1 MPLFSRS
8 SEKKPRSHHR
18 FSFRRHSQEA
28 TEPAPPPAASS
39 APQTSRFPVPQTPRK
54 AVEHPQPQLKQLPR
68 QPGANGSS
76 ITSEAATSV
85 SSSLRSSGSLSFLD
99 RKSAGVTS
107 GVSGSGGSAA
117 TAAETS
123 SSSESESEAADT
135 LQLPI
140 HEGGG
145 VSTRSISSSS
155 SVASS
160 QSMRNSLADYR
171 QLRCSMTYKNRI
183 GGVGVVGGT
192 GPTDPTFRNT
202 SSITSA
208 SSSDG
213 RLSDMRM
220 TGMSDLRMT
229 GMSAR
234 ISETS
239 RSSRVSESRER
250 LSTSL
255 SSSPQQQRVSMAE
268 DNSSSSNSSQQRSS
282 QQRSSESSAAAEPE
296 SSSQSPRATEMR
308 MTEANVAAMQTRR
321 ALQQMV
327 LAMDEE
333 DEDDSEDESESEFI
347 RRSSSAES
355 FRHNVLQVSADDYRK
370 FQFRLRQLED
380 LCADQARKQASI
392 DETIERE
399 VRSRTRKV
407 VDAMEKNIAMYRQAK
422 ELECEREI
430 QKRVSELEQQNGTGS
445 SRGSVRSS
453 TFRESSV
460 GRLSST
466 RESEKGKPLEKL
478 FHPRRARRRLEM
490 MKEREEQQKR
500 EMEQFREFIRSAE
513 MSSAVTE
520 SAKASS
526 AALKELGDPQI
537 TEALMG
543 SSQEELVEMICVL
556 RKHVGVQEAQL
567 GEAKALISAAIEAR
581 EEAEATA
588 HEAVEL
594 TMLLDSRLMRA
605 SQEIVF
611 IRDELRESQLY
622 SSQSRSM
629 SPNDHSMLSLPRT
642 SSFLHGDSGRGRR
655 YSNYNM
661 PFTPSSSC

>member
-28 TEPAPPPAASS
+28 TEPSAASSASSS
-39 APQTSRFPVPQTPRK
+39 APQTSRLPVPQAPRK
-54 AVEHPQPQLKQLPR
+54 TVDHPQPQLKQQQPR

-85 SSSLRSSGSLSFLD
+85 SSSLRSSGSLSFVD
-99 RKSAGVTS
+99 RKSAGAAS
-107 GVSGSGGSAA
+107 GVSAGGAA

-123 SSSESESEAADT
+123 SSSESESEVADS
-135 LQLPI
+135 LQ
-140 HEGGG
+140 HVTVQKGGLA
-145 VSTRSISSSS
+145 SRSISSSS

-171 QLRCSMTYKNRI
+171 QLRCSMSYKNRI
-183 GGVGVVGGT
+183 GGVGVGGSSA
-192 GPTDPTFRNT
+192 GDLTFRNT

-220 TGMSDLRMT
+220 TDLRMT

-250 LSTSL
+250 SSTSL
-255 SSSPQQQRVSMAE
+255 SSSPQQQQQHQQVSIA
-268 DNSSSSNSSQQRSS
+268 DDNSTNSSSQQHT
-282 QQRSSESSAAAEPE
+282 SESSAAA
-296 SSSQSPRATEMR
+296 SPAQQISTEVR

-333 DEDDSEDESESEFI
+333 DEDDSENEYESESEFVA

-355 FRHNVLQVSADDYRK
+355 FSGGRHNVLQVSTDDYRK

-380 LCADQARKQASI
+380 LCAEQARKQASI
-392 DETIERE
+392 EETIERE
-399 VRSRTRKV
+399 VRNRTRKV
-407 VDAMEKNIAMYRQAK
+407 VDAMEKNVAMYRQAK

-430 QKRVSELEQQNGTGS
+430 QKRVSELEQQNGNNG
-445 SRGSVRSS
+445 RGSVRSS

-460 GRLSST
+460 GRSNSM
-466 RESEKGKPLEKL
+466 RESEKGSKPLEKL
-478 FHPRRARRRLEM
+478 FHPRRTRRRLEM

-513 MSSAVTE
+513 MSSAATE

-526 AALKELGDPQI
+526 AALRELDDPQI

-543 SSQEELVEMICVL
+543 SSQEELVEMVCVL

-567 GEAKALISAAIEAR
+567 DEAKALISAAIEAR
-581 EEAEATA
+581 EEAEDTA
-588 HEAVEL
+588 REAVEL
-594 TMLLDSRLMRA
+594 TLQLDSRLMRA

-622 SSQSRSM
+622 SQSRSM
-629 SPNDHSMLSLPRT
+629 SPNDHTMLSLPRT
-642 SSFLHGDSGRGRR
+642 SSFLQSDSGRGR
-655 YSNYNM
+655 YSSYNM

>member
-8 SEKKPRSHHR
+8 SDKKPRSHHR

-28 TEPAPPPAASS
+28 AAESSAVVATTTVAIASS
-39 APQTSRFPVPQTPRK
+39 APQSSRFPVPQTPLK
-54 AVEHPQPQLKQLPR
+54 AVEHPQPQLKLQQQQPR

-99 RKSAGVTS
+99 RKSGGVAS
-107 GVSGSGGSAA
+107 RVSGGTA

-123 SSSESESEAADT
+123 SSSESESEAADS
-135 LQLPI
+135 LQVPL
-140 HEGGG
+140 HKGGLG
-145 VSTRSISSSS
+145 SRSVSSSS
-155 SVASS
+155 SSGGGAGV
-160 QSMRNSLADYR
+160 RNGLADYR
-171 QLRCSMTYKNRI
+171 QLRCSMSYKNRI
-183 GGVGVVGGT
+183 GVGGPA
-192 GPTDPTFRNT
+192 GDPTFRNT
-202 SSITSA
+202 SSVTSA
-208 SSSDG
+208 SSSSDG

-220 TGMSDLRMT
+220 TDLRMT

-234 ISETS
+234 ISESGRSSRES
-239 RSSRVSESRER
+239 RSSMSA
-250 LSTSL
+250 
-255 SSSPQQQRVSMAE
+255 SPQQQRVSIA
-268 DNSSSSNSSQQRSS
+268 DGSGTSQQLSGDTASSSPPPAQQIHP
-282 QQRSSESSAAAEPE
+282 AEV
-296 SSSQSPRATEMR
+296 R

-327 LAMDEE
+327 LAMDDEEE
-333 DEDDSEDESESEFI
+333 DDDDDSESDFVV
-347 RRSSSAES
+347 RRSSSSES
-355 FRHNVLQVSADDYRK
+355 FSGSAHNVLQVSADDYRK

-380 LCADQARKQASI
+380 LCAEQARKQANI
-392 DETIERE
+392 EETIERE
-399 VRSRTRKV
+399 VRDRTRKV

-430 QKRVSELEQQNGTGS
+430 QKRVSELESGVGGGS

-453 TFRESSV
+453 TLRESSA
-460 GRLSST
+460 GRQSSSL

-513 MSSAVTE
+513 LSSAATE
-520 SAKASS
+520 TSKASS
-526 AALKELGDPQI
+526 AALRDLGDPQI

-543 SSQEELVEMICVL
+543 SSQEELVEMVCVL
-556 RKHVGVQEAQL
+556 RKHVGVQEAHL
-567 GEAKALISAAIEAR
+567 DEAKALISAAIEAR
-581 EEAEATA
+581 EEAEDTA
-588 HEAVEL
+588 REAVEL
-594 TMLLDSRLMRA
+594 TMQLDSRLMRA

-611 IRDELRESQLY
+611 IRDELRESQRY
-622 SSQSRSM
+622 SQSRSM
-629 SPNDHSMLSLPRT
+629 SPNDHSMPRT
-642 SSFLHGDSGRGRR
+642 SSFLQIDSGRR
-655 YSNYNM
+655 YSNHNM